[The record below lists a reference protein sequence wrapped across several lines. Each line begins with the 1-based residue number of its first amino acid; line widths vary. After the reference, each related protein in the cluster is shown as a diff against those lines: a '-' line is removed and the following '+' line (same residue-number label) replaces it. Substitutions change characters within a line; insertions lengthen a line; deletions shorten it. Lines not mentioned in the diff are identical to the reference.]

1 VEFVSAYVHNAQ
13 EASTTHSPSFTS
25 SRGISSN
32 RLELISA
39 VLGDQLMDAGLE
51 ELEMVSASCTSF
63 RLRQV
68 TRVTN

>member
-1 VEFVSAYVHNAQ
+1 
-13 EASTTHSPSFTS
+13 
-25 SRGISSN
+25 
-32 RLELISA
+32 LISA

-51 ELEMVSASCTSF
+51 KLEMVSASCTSF